1 MKDADPLILAVDQGT
16 GSTKALLSDSAGRTV
31 ASGSVPIGL
40 SAPAAGHVEQSAEEI
55 WDSCLNAIEA
65 CLRGVDSTRVIAL
78 GISNQ
83 RESLVLWERRTGR
96 PVGPLLSWQD
106 QRTAGDRARLADA
119 GWAREVQ
126 ARSGLP
132 LDPMFSALKA
142 KWLLDNYDPTRSRSR
157 AGELCLGTVDSWL
170 LSRLGQRQHVIEV
183 GNASRTQLL
192 NVRDRCW
199 DESLLEIFAVP
210 SQVLPEIRPSEGIF
224 CTIAGNPFLPDGVPV
239 AAVMGDSHSA
249 LFAQQGWRPGRVK
262 ATYGSGNSVM
272 AIAPSATDVPES
284 LCLTLAWD
292 VDGPAWAME
301 GTNRSAGS
309 TLVWLASLF
318 GTTPEELVADAAA
331 VASEGVYVV
340 PAFNGLAAPWWDD
353 AAAGLLCGLRYSTG
367 RSQIARAALESIS
380 HQVEDVVS
388 EFERAGVDVSTLLA
402 DGGPASNPV
411 LMQFQADISGRR
423 IERAAEPNLSAV
435 GAAHLAGKAVGL
447 WTWSDLEGLERRT
460 DVYEPG
466 MPAAQRDTH
475 RAGWSTAV
483 ARARMPRRGQE

>member
-1 MKDADPLILAVDQGT
+1 MKDADPLVLAVDQGT
-16 GSTKALLSDSAGRTV
+16 GSTKALLIDPAGRTV
-31 ASGSVPIGL
+31 ASGSVPIAL

-55 WDSCLNAIEA
+55 WDSCLGAIEV
-65 CLRGVDSTRVIAL
+65 CLRGIDGTRVVAL
-78 GISNQ
+78 GLSNQ
-83 RESLVLWERRTGR
+83 RESLVLWERSTGR

-106 QRTAGDRARLADA
+106 QRTVADRARLSDA

-142 KWLLDNYDPTRSRSR
+142 MWLLDNHDPSRSRSR

-170 LSRLGQRQHVIEV
+170 LSRLGGGQHVIEV

-192 NVRDRCW
+192 DVRARRW

-210 SQVLPEIRPSEGIF
+210 AQVLPEIRPSEGVF
-224 CTIAGNPFLPDGVPV
+224 CTTDGIPSLPDGVPV
-239 AAVMGDSHSA
+239 AAVMGDSHAA

-272 AIAPSATDVPES
+272 TIAPSTGDVPES
-284 LCLTLAWD
+284 LCLTIAWD
-292 VDGPAWAME
+292 VDGPAWALE

-309 TLVWLASLF
+309 TLVWLAALL
-318 GTTPEELVADAAA
+318 GTTPEELVADAGS
-331 VASEGVYVV
+331 VASAGVHLV

-367 RSQIARAALESIS
+367 RSQIARAALESIG

-388 EFERAGVDVSTLLA
+388 VFESAGVDVSTLLA
-402 DGGPASNPV
+402 DGGPAGNPV

-447 WTWSDLEGLERRT
+447 WTSADLEGLERRT

-466 MPAAQRDTH
+466 MPAAERDAH

-483 ARARMPRRGQE
+483 ARARMPGRGRE